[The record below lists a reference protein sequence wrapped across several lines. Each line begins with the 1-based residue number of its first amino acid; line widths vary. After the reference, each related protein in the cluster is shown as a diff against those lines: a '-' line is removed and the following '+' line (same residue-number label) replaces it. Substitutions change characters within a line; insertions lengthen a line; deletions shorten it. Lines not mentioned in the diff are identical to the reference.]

1 MKEVK
6 GFISLVS
13 GLKYDS
19 KEHDRIDVGEIALNI
34 NNISEVID
42 YPYGGKRGV
51 KIIMKNGDEY
61 VSTSW
66 WMDEILSRI
75 ENAM

>member
-19 KEHDRIDVGEIALNI
+19 KEHDFIDIGEIALNI

-51 KIIMKNGDEY
+51 KIIMKNGNEY

-75 ENAM
+75 EHAM

>member
-1 MKEVK
+1 MKEIK

-13 GLKYDS
+13 CLKYDS
-19 KEHDRIDVGEIALNI
+19 NEHDFIDIGEIAINI

-42 YPYGGKRGV
+42 YPYGGKPGV
-51 KIIMKNGDEY
+51 KIIMKNGNEY

-66 WMDEILSRI
+66 WMNEILSRI